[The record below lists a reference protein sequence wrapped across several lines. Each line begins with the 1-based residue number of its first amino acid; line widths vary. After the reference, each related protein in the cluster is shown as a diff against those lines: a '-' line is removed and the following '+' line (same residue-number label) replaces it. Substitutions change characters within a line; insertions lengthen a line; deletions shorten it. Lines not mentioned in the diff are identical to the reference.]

1 MIRLFFQLF
10 APVFIVTTLFIFNLN
25 FFLTPLFSFALR
37 NQTAYELKGIIHML
51 DEGMANIGS
60 TQPVDRERKLKQVQ
74 AQFLFDLDLLDIQNI
89 QLPPDRKKSLEQGE
103 FVFEPDND
111 DIIYHVSSNAQQVW
125 KLNIEQG
132 ESETDDAYIK
142 RLAVGPQRII
152 LNHLRSIPERD
163 WNQAVEAMSQK
174 FDMPLAL
181 RTRDTVDIKPQ
192 DLKNLKAQGVIVF
205 QDNSLDR
212 IYSLIPG
219 TGYVLEIGPFQNP
232 LIIRYADQ
240 VFIALLGF
248 LMGFVVWLLLRP
260 IWRDLRKLQHA
271 SDNFGKGQLET
282 RAHYSRHS
290 PVKKILHA
298 FNGMATHIQQ
308 LISSHKEL
316 TRAVSHELRTPVSR
330 LRFSLEM
337 LAETKDEKSRRRYLQ
352 EMNTDIDELDDLLGE
367 LLSYARMDRDQEFI
381 EYTPVLLRDW
391 LQEQMLMHKRVCN
404 TKTLQISH
412 DPKLP
417 SQAVACMDPKLMA
430 RALSNLI
437 RNGCRY
443 ADQNVHIHLGFN
455 SGKYLLS
462 VDDDGP
468 GIPAAIQESIFEP
481 FTRADP
487 SRDRNSGGYGLGLAI
502 VKQIAEAHQG
512 SVQLGK
518 SELGGAKFIISW
530 WVEPF

>member
-1 MIRLFFQLF
+1 
-10 APVFIVTTLFIFNLN
+10 
-25 FFLTPLFSFALR
+25 
-37 NQTAYELKGIIHML
+37 ML
-51 DEGMANIGS
+51 DEGMENTGS
-60 TQPVDRERKLKQVQ
+60 AQPVDRERKLKQVQ
-74 AQFLFDLDLLDIQNI
+74 GQFLFDLDLLDIQNI
-89 QLPPDRKKSLEQGE
+89 QLPPDGQKNLKQGE

-142 RLAVGPQRII
+142 RLAVGPQRVI
-152 LNHLRSIPERD
+152 LNHLRAIPERD
-163 WNQAVEAMSQK
+163 WNQAVEAMSHK
-174 FDMPLAL
+174 FDISLAL
-181 RTRDTVDIKPQ
+181 QTFDKVDIKPQ

-212 IYSLIPG
+212 IYSLIPS

-240 VFIALLGF
+240 VIIALLGF

-271 SDNFGKGQLET
+271 SDKFGQGQLAT
-282 RAHYSRHS
+282 RASYSRHS
-290 PVKKILHA
+290 PVKNILSA

-316 TRAVSHELRTPVSR
+316 TRAVSHELRTPVAR

-337 LAETKDEKSRRRYLQ
+337 LAETKDGKSRQRYLQ

-367 LLSYARMDRDQEFI
+367 LLSYARMDRNQKFI

-404 TKTLQISH
+404 KKTLQISH

-417 SQAVACMDPKLMA
+417 SQAIACMDPKLMA
-430 RALSNLI
+430 RALGNLI
-437 RNGCRY
+437 QNACRY
-443 ADQNVHIHLGFN
+443 AEQNVHIHFGVI
-455 SGKYLLS
+455 KDEYQLS

-512 SVQLGK
+512 RVESGK
-518 SELGGAKFIISW
+518 SELGGTKFVISW
-530 WVEPF
+530 QAESL